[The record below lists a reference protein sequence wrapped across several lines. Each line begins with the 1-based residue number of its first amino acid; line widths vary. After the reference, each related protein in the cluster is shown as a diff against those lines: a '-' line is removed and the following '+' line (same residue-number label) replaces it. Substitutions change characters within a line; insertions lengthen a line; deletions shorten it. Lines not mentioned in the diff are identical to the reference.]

1 MRYFSI
7 ILLFIFNI
15 FFCGCGFDNN
25 EKFFNNLKSKNMMV
39 VNEAA
44 YELGENKEEK
54 AVPFLID
61 LIKGDQPKVI
71 KITAIEALGKI
82 GSDSS
87 VNALVDML
95 GKKNDNQVR
104 IAACNALG
112 KIKSPD
118 AMEPLLGVAGTVGE
132 DRDARLF
139 SLWALGSIGDERAVP
154 LLTSLLDDPDK
165 YISYNARQALK
176 TIGNGK

>member
-1 MRYFSI
+1 MRYFPVI
-7 ILLFIFNI
+7 VLLIFSLL
-15 FFCGCGFDNN
+15 FCGCDFDNN
-25 EKFFNNLKSKNMMV
+25 KKLFNDLKSRNMIV
-39 VNEAA
+39 VKEAA
-44 YELGENKEEK
+44 FSLGESKEKK
-54 AVPFLID
+54 AVPLLVD
-61 LIKGDQPKVI
+61 LIKSEQQEEI